1 MNARISI
8 LLIAAA
14 AAVLFS
20 VAWSSSSSRS
30 TAATA
35 DAVRPWEHMAITV
48 DAADGPGDA
57 ETSRRIMQ
65 FGGEGWE
72 LVDVEALTKDGT
84 TTKLIYFF
92 KRSKI

>member
-14 AAVLFS
+14 AAVLFP
-20 VAWSSSSSRS
+20 VAWPSPSSRLA
-30 TAATA
+30 AATA
-35 DAVRPWEHMAITV
+35 DAVRSWEHMAMTL

-57 ETSRRIMQ
+57 ETSRRIVQ
-65 FGGEGWE
+65 LGSEGWE
-72 LVDVEALTKDGT
+72 LVDVETLTKDGT

-92 KRSKI
+92 KRSR